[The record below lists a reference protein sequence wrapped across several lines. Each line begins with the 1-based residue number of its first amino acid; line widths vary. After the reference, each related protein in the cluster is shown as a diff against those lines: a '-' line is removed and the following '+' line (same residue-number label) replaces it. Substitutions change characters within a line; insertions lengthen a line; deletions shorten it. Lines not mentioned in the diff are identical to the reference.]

1 MAGSGQFGSGADP
14 WAPARLPSMLSV
26 SPSLFMSAL
35 CLTLRASL
43 LLLGSHVSCLTLGL
57 FFFLLVHFHLSRP
70 LLSLSLSIC
79 LSAFISGF

>member
-1 MAGSGQFGSGADP
+1 
-14 WAPARLPSMLSV
+14 MLSV